1 MEHFEEVFHRGR
13 PFYHEPVAQVRMT
26 TSGHASAQGLRSDS
40 DAPTRV
46 DLLALARR
54 RFLKGQR
61 LDMQAMGSELGVSR
75 TTVYRWAGNHD
86 QLLGEVLS
94 RVAYE
99 TFQVAERGVRQSGRA
114 RVLEVYSN
122 FLTLLA
128 TSDSLRAALLRDPG
142 QFLRVATRPGPVKR
156 TLTTLLEE
164 LLRREVERGALR
176 LSADLGA
183 LASAM
188 VRIAEATLHADL
200 LAGQEP
206 DVRSSVD
213 IVALLLTPPV

>member
-1 MEHFEEVFHRGR
+1 
-13 PFYHEPVAQVRMT
+13 MT
-26 TSGHASAQGLRSDS
+26 TSGRASAQGPRSDG

-46 DLLALARR
+46 DLLVVARR

-86 QLLGEVLS
+86 QLLAEVLS

-99 TFQVAERGVRQSGRA
+99 TFQLAEHGVRQSGRA

-176 LSADLGA
+176 LSTDLGA

-188 VRIAEATLHADL
+188 VRIAEATVHADL

-206 DVRSSVD
+206 DVRPSVD
-213 IVALLLTPPV
+213 IVALLLTPPD

>member
-1 MEHFEEVFHRGR
+1 
-13 PFYHEPVAQVRMT
+13 MT
-26 TSGHASAQGLRSDS
+26 ASERASADGSRPDG

-46 DLLALARR
+46 DLLAVARR

-86 QLLGEVLS
+86 QLLGEVMS
-94 RVAYE
+94 RLAYE

-114 RVLEVYSN
+114 RVLEVYTN

-128 TSDSLRAALLRDPG
+128 ESEPMRAALLRDPA
-142 QFLRVATRPGPVKR
+142 QFLRIATRPGPVKR
-156 TLTTLLEE
+156 TLTSLFEE
-164 LLRREVERGALR
+164 LLRREVERGALN
-176 LSADLGA
+176 LSTDLGA

-188 VRIAEATLHADL
+188 VRIAEAAVHADL
-200 LAGQEP
+200 LAGEQP

-213 IVALLLTPPV
+213 IVTLLLIPPD

>member
-1 MEHFEEVFHRGR
+1 
-13 PFYHEPVAQVRMT
+13 MT
-26 TSGHASAQGLRSDS
+26 TPGRASADGPRSDGNT
-40 DAPTRV
+40 PTRV
-46 DLLALARR
+46 DLLAIARR

-61 LDMQAMGSELGVSR
+61 LDMQAMGSELGISR

-86 QLLGEVLS
+86 QLLAEVLS
-94 RVAYE
+94 RLAYE
-99 TFQVAERGVRQSGRA
+99 TFQAAEHGVRQSGRS

-128 TSDSLRAALLRDPG
+128 TSGSLRTALLRDPG

-156 TLTTLLEE
+156 TLTALLEE
-164 LLRREVERGALR
+164 LLRREVERGALH
-176 LSADLGA
+176 LSNDVGT

-188 VRIAEATLHADL
+188 VRIAEATVHADL

-213 IVALLLTPPV
+213 IVALLLTPRD

>member
-1 MEHFEEVFHRGR
+1 VVQTARQ
-13 PFYHEPVAQVRMT
+13 PA
-26 TSGHASAQGLRSDS
+26 SGVVSPDPARFDG

-46 DLLALARR
+46 DLLAVARR

-61 LDMQAMGSELGVSR
+61 LDMQAMGAELGVSR

-86 QLLGEVLS
+86 QLLAEVMS
-94 RVAYE
+94 RLAYE
-99 TFQVAERGVRQSGRA
+99 TFQLAERGVRQSGRA

-128 TSDSLRAALLRDPG
+128 TSEPLRVALRRDPG
-142 QFLRVATRPGPVKR
+142 QFLRAATRPGPVKR
-156 TLTTLLEE
+156 TLTGLLEE
-164 LLRREVERGALR
+164 LLRREVERGTLR
-176 LSADLGA
+176 LSVDLVA

-188 VRIAEATLHADL
+188 VRIGEATVHADL
-200 LAGQEP
+200 LAGEEP

-213 IVALLLTPPV
+213 IVALLLAPC

>member
-1 MEHFEEVFHRGR
+1 MTAADRAPAGAPR
-13 PFYHEPVAQVRMT
+13 PDDV
-26 TSGHASAQGLRSDS
+26 
-40 DAPTRV
+40 APTRV
-46 DLLALARR
+46 DLLAVARR
-54 RFLKGQR
+54 RFLEGQR
-61 LDMQAMGSELGVSR
+61 LDMQAMGAELGVSR

-94 RVAYE
+94 GLAYE
-99 TFQVAERGVRQSGRA
+99 TFDIAERRVRQSGRP
-114 RVLEVYSN
+114 RVLGVYAN

-128 TSDSLRAALLRDPG
+128 TSEPLRVALLRDPA

-164 LLRREVERGALR
+164 LLRREVERGALH
-176 LSADLGA
+176 LANDLGA

-188 VRIAEATLHADL
+188 VRIAEATVHADL
-200 LAGQEP
+200 LAGEEP

-213 IVALLLTPPV
+213 IVALLLAPPD